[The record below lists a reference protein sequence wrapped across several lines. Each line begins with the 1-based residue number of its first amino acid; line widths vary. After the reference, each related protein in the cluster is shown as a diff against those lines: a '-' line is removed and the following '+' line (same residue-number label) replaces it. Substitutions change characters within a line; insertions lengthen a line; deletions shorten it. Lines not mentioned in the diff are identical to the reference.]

1 MSNDDPP
8 PEDGKVESFRTRR
21 RTRRGKRRS
30 LRVPVDEVPRRSAA
44 DEVAALAGESAE
56 PEEAPM
62 PLHARISSAPPPGI
76 LDDIES
82 EVTQPGSV
90 PSPSL
95 VDDDLSAAAAFAAE
109 SDTGE
114 FESRG
119 LSPAADDEE
128 EDSHEDTEEEAR
140 ARSSEDSADG
150 AHVPSEPPP
159 SDRPPSQPSRPP
171 ARSASPPPASRPPSA
186 PPPSLRASSSSMP
199 VARADGVTPSYVPPP
214 PGVPKN
220 LHVPETSAPAAA
232 PAPERAKAPEPKRRD
247 SVIVRGTV
255 RVSDMPRPAGPHA
268 KEPPKPE
275 PAAAEGD
282 ASAARSEIES
292 QRAAASA
299 ASADVFA
306 SELEAEDAE
315 LELTGFED
323 DDEDEIAGEKTLVRD
338 RDEDDASA
346 TETAPATPPAAGE
359 GSAEI
364 RIEEASSDELDV
376 FGIGAED
383 IDLDIEE
390 EEPAAAADDDDD
402 EEELELAEGEA
413 LEEIEGDED
422 ATKPPSQ
429 PPPTPPDVVQADAAP
444 ALKEA
449 IPPPP
454 DTKDTAAT
462 DVKPAPDA
470 LPEVPKRRRRKP
482 WWEDFFN
489 DDYLRTVRSH
499 SLKYVRRQCD
509 FIEAQLGLERGA
521 TILDVGCGLGLHA
534 VELATRGY
542 LVVGLDLS
550 LPMLSRAA
558 DEAQDRGLKIN
569 FLHGDMR
576 EMTFDGAFDAV
587 LCWGTTFGYFDE
599 ETNRKVIER
608 LYRALKP
615 MGLLLVDAVNRDHVV
630 RTQPNLVWFEG
641 DGCVCMEE
649 TQFNY
654 ITSRIEVKRTVILD
668 DGRQRE
674 NVYSIRLYALN
685 EIGQLLHHQGFRVAQ
700 VSGHE
705 AHPGVFFG
713 ADSPRMIIMA
723 ERRLGKGS
731 RDTKETSV
739 TRSEKP
745 PSPKTG
751 EESAD
756 PGAVDEPEEIAELD
770 IEPE

>member
-1 MSNDDPP
+1 MSNDDS
-8 PEDGKVESFRTRR
+8 PEDGEVKSFRTRR

-44 DEVAALAGESAE
+44 DEVAAIADETAE
-56 PEEAPM
+56 TEDAPM
-62 PLHARISSAPPPGI
+62 PLHARISSAPPPAA
-76 LDDIES
+76 LDDIEA
-82 EVTQPGSV
+82 EVTQPGSM
-90 PSPSL
+90 PSPAVADL
-95 VDDDLSAAAAFAAE
+95 LDDDLSAAAAFAAE

-114 FESRG
+114 VEASGARALEQDEG
-119 LSPAADDEE
+119 AGGPRSATDAAADDDEPEDTQEE
-128 EDSHEDTEEEAR
+128 ERAKEAE
-140 ARSSEDSADG
+140 SSNG
-150 AHVPSEPPP
+150 AEQTPSERP
-159 SDRPPSQPSRPP
+159 SAISSR
-171 ARSASPPPASRPPSA
+171 PPPASVPAASGSR
-186 PPPSLRASSSSMP
+186 PPPSLRSSSSSMP
-199 VARADGVTPSYVPPP
+199 VARAGGEVSPSYVPPP

-220 LHVPETSAPAAA
+220 LAVPEPAVPAEPAERVAP
-232 PAPERAKAPEPKRRD
+232 RPEPKRRD

-255 RVSDMPRPAGPHA
+255 RVSDMPRPAG
-268 KEPPKPE
+268 KELKKPPPE
-275 PAAAEGD
+275 PAATSVADVQD
-282 ASAARSEIES
+282 AGPIAVEP
-292 QRAAASA
+292 AAADPNL
-299 ASADVFA
+299 ADSLEPEEPEV
-306 SELEAEDAE
+306 ELA
-315 LELTGFED
+315 GFED
-323 DDEDEIAGEKTLVRD
+323 DDEDELAGEKTLVRD
-338 RDEDDASA
+338 RDEADAEERAS
-346 TETAPATPPAAGE
+346 T
-359 GSAEI
+359 EI
-364 RIEEASSDELDV
+364 RVEEASAEDFQAYGIGADELDL
-376 FGIGAED
+376 E
-383 IDLDIEE
+383 IEE
-390 EEPAAAADDDDD
+390 DVPAEEEDDA
-402 EEELELAEGEA
+402 EELELAEEEA
-413 LEEIEGDED
+413 LEEIDAEDE
-422 ATKPPSQ
+422 ANKPPSH
-429 PPPTPPDVVQADAAP
+429 PPPTPPDAAQVEAAQP
-444 ALKEA
+444 SPKEA

-454 DTKDTAAT
+454 DTKEAPVADA
-462 DVKPAPDA
+462 KPAAEAAPD
-470 LPEVPKRRRRKP
+470 VPKRRRRKP

-489 DDYLRTVRSH
+489 DDYLRTVRPH
-499 SLKYVRRQCD
+499 PLKYVRRQCD

-534 VELATRGY
+534 VELASRGY

-654 ITSRIEVKRTVILD
+654 ITSRLEVKRTVILD

-700 VSGHE
+700 VSGQE
-705 AHPGVFFG
+705 AHAGVFFG

-723 ERRLGKGS
+723 ERRLGPGL
-731 RDTKETSV
+731 RDTRDGASA
-739 TRSEKP
+739 RSEKP
-745 PSPKTG
+745 PSSKKSEPAPAPDP
-751 EESAD
+751 SASAAD
-756 PGAVDEPEEIAELD
+756 DEPEEIDELD